1 MVALKS
7 DLGSVL
13 TSASLHREA
22 VVSSAQ
28 GVFGRRIE
36 KEYQTPDWLARM
48 AVGRTGD
55 AFHRTV
61 ASPNVH
67 YDRLVK
73 LFRGSVFIAAGAIA
87 NKISSM
93 GLKVRRVKK
102 RKTGSYKEEVSP
114 NHPLVELLEDPHQ
127 DFTEF
132 DFHYHNTAWKL
143 ICGDSYVE
151 KQKNAFGIP
160 VRLNLLSPQWVQIIP
175 GENRF
180 IDAYRVN
187 SLYLGTKE
195 WDVDRS
201 DMIHLRQPNIDWS
214 STRRF
219 YGLATSIA
227 AENTIE
233 LEAEMLSRLR
243 HNFSNYARPGLIFG
257 TEQRFNDATLKQHV
271 DAIWSQH
278 RLAEHQGKP
287 IVVHSGMQLLG
298 GDNQKQ
304 DELDYRG
311 SLEDTLKFTS
321 ATFGVPITVAG
332 LMSDTNRSNAESAL
346 YTFAHNTI
354 NPHLVQYSQVLTKQ
368 LARDFDKGSNWKLEV
383 QVGPFEVR
391 DFNELVKSM
400 EVMWRSGSV
409 TPNEVR
415 DRLANLPPLKT
426 GGDTPMVPAGVTPA
440 MYGNTPGT
448 GLLTASGDE
457 EAGVPGSFLSG
468 V

>member
-1 MVALKS
+1 MVMLTS

-13 TSASLHREA
+13 K
-22 VVSSAQ
+22 SAQ
-28 GVFGRRIE
+28 LRGDAVINSARLSTRIE

-61 ASPNVH
+61 ATPSVH

-93 GLKVRRVKK
+93 GVKVRRVKK
-102 RKTGSYKEEVSP
+102 RKTGAYREEVSP
-114 NHPLVELLEDPHQ
+114 NHPLVELLEDPHP
-127 DFTEF
+127 DFTQF
-132 DFHYHNTAWKL
+132 DLHYYSTAWKL
-143 ICGDSYVE
+143 ICGDAYFQ
-151 KQKNAFGIP
+151 KQKNGFGIP
-160 VRLNLLSPQWVQIIP
+160 VRLNILSPQWVQIIP
-175 GENRF
+175 GEDRF

-201 DMIHLRQPNIDWS
+201 EMVHLRQPNLDWS

-233 LEAEMLSRLR
+233 LETEMMSRLR
-243 HNFSNYARPGLIFG
+243 HNFSNYARPGLIFT
-257 TEQRFNDATLKQHV
+257 TEKRYNEATLKQQV
-271 DAIWSQH
+271 DSIWSQH

-287 IVVHSGMQLLG
+287 MVVHDGMTLAG
-298 GDNQKQ
+298 GDSKKQ

-311 SLEDTLKFTS
+311 SLEDTLKLTS
-321 ATFGVPITVAG
+321 AVFGVPLAIVG
-332 LMSDTNRSNAESAL
+332 LIGEQNRSNAEASL
-346 YTFAHNTI
+346 YHFAHNTI

-368 LARDFDKGSNWKLEV
+368 LAVDFDKGSNWKLEI

-391 DFNELVKSM
+391 DFNELVKAM
-400 EVMWRSGSV
+400 EVLWRSGSI

-415 DRLANLPPLKT
+415 DRLMNLPPLKI

-440 MYGNTPGT
+440 TYGNEPGT

-457 EAGVPGSFLSG
+457 QAGVPGSFLSG
-468 V
+468 I